1 MTPHKPETFLE
12 QLSDRYARHYSQ
24 MQKFF
29 PNRTEKVRFFY
40 V

>member
-1 MTPHKPETFLE
+1 MTQHKTETFLE
-12 QLSDRYARHYSQ
+12 QLSNRYARHYSQ

-29 PNRTEKVRFFY
+29 QNRTEKVRFFY